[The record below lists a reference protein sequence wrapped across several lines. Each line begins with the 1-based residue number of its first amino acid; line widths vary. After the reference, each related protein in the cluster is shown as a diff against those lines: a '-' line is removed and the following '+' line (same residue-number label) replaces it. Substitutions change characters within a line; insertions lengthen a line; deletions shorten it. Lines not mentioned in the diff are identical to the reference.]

1 MATEEKHGQKA
12 EDFKPVPKG
21 KIPLCPV
28 CGFQMRWN
36 SARGRWEC
44 PADHYDRY
52 YIS

>member
-1 MATEEKHGQKA
+1 MSKEPKEGQKA

-21 KIPLCPV
+21 EIPLCPV
-28 CGFQMRWN
+28 CGYQMRWN